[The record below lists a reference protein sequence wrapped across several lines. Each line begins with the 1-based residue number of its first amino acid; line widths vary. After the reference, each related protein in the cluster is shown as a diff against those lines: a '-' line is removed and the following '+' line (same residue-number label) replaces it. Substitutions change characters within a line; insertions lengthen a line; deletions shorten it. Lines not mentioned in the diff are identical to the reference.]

1 MENYNHIAYVASRED
16 ARKLL
21 NLLTVELHEDLSF
34 IRIKEEGISQK
45 TVETLCNFEC
55 VRFVLWVYLAVSYWE

>member
-55 VRFVLWVYLAVSYWE
+55 VRFVL